1 MNERNEYEFDVMMS
15 WTGKDRELK
24 NSIREALEVAGL
36 KVYDSERDCVGR
48 FRDDYTRAIGASK
61 VFLAIMSDNLRND
74 PNVGGEGTFS
84 EVRKEYDLAL
94 DADAHGVLNIQIF
107 NISPVFRSLSVW
119 NIPFDDVIG
128 RYFAAFASANGLS
141 RVDAV
146 PVDGAVPQDKLAEL
160 VEKVKRLVRRRDAGT
175 PVPSQYVHSE
185 VAKTEI
191 YGCDTFV
198 GREGEIEQIA
208 DAYRRGVRAVVL
220 CGMGGIGKSELARR
234 FAMRYNGKNVAA
246 VQLVSLP
253 DTFLPP
259 KNIDSQ
265 LFSVLSAVEYV
276 PSVTARMEGKSERER
291 LDIMCG
297 ALRNLPPHALI
308 ILDNVNF
315 PYRGLLRRLL
325 SFTKCLFLLTSRVVE
340 KEEPLPA
347 TFAGEKQSGSEKRRA
362 LLRANQKRLDD
373 AQFAVLPEV
382 TKLPPAEAQELFVRE
397 SGRAIS
403 GPEFYGLYRLVDGH
417 TICLYLLARVLRAN
431 PQKKIAEIAEEFA
444 ENRMEERV
452 RLLHNGNEQDAT
464 LLAHVDA
471 LFDLSQLDEPSLRI
485 LRGMALLDNG
495 RIAADELR
503 AAFGLD
509 NNNEINALCEGGWLR
524 EGSGVLHLHP
534 VLSRLA
540 AWKLRPS
547 AAKDSAMIEW
557 LLQRAQNA
565 EQLPIGTAIRR
576 ENALYYA
583 LLVLARSERRLC
595 RPLWERF
602 TELSHRHAAQ
612 AEVRERA
619 EELLP
624 LLDDEGERE
633 LVRSYADMVLLE
645 QDPSRIDVL
654 AQYLSNLESRAGDYK
669 WVSRMFDVVL
679 QYAVRCPE
687 QHEEARRCVQAALSA
702 AMAEKDDNAALT
714 LSGFLLWFE
723 GERGWK
729 KTILPYVRAR
739 KREGEKGGS
748 LLLLELM
755 TEMFHW
761 FPKDMFSSYERMSQA
776 VSAFLRLFFGEG
788 TEEDAALC
796 PKYASLTEHPLRY
809 ILLHPLSVVRNCL
822 LSKRFE
828 RASEDENDPLQ
839 EYFFRLNE
847 LIEATLY
854 GGYFNV
860 AVLYEAM
867 LALFECLC
875 SQKLLYGDP
884 HRRALAGTAMLLR
897 SLPVEKRLALFEYA
911 RPRALS
917 ADEQTSLD
925 DLASMQTFFFVCDSF
940 DGDNEQVLQA
950 EYEAKQTHLRAL
962 RSLYAEDD
970 YRILNARWELL
981 RLSEKLEGSVN
992 IREYIAIY
1000 RQTLRCG
1007 GRADLLTYV
1016 GSALLS
1022 RCPGNKDFPFM
1033 LSEMEEKD
1041 FISIGTAL
1049 TIAACGGALR
1059 AGDRALVKT
1068 WFEREEREVRSIAS
1082 KMWDAADGLKQRCFA
1097 LLLYATRVLAV
1108 RDACR
1113 VRPAMPASALDWMEK
1128 KASALAQEL
1137 SPQSSPKDAET
1148 AFDVCYTCWGFL
1160 CKQPASGDRTARFG
1174 RFLDVF
1180 RLLETRAPRSK
1191 RTEMRVGRLH
1201 IEGETAA
1208 AGGDYKCAGSLLCN
1222 GLKLACRKG
1231 VFRVGSL
1238 RNFREALL
1246 SEVLVYYFVRLS
1258 ADKALPPLGWA
1269 DGLLGRRVRRC
1280 AQRMLDGAVGTCIEK
1295 FRSQD
1300 AEWLEKNEAEV
1311 RKNLGRYSVAVFK
1324 DVAKKAHIGNGT
1336 PFGILPKKYWRC
1348 RSARRYTLAFLEY
1361 ACQEFGKVKFAI
1373 RKQDGGKQT

>member
-547 AAKDSAMIEW
+547 AAKDGAMIEW

-565 EQLPIGTAIRR
+565 EQLPIGTAIRL
-576 ENALYYA
+576 ENSLWYA
-583 LLVLARSERRLC
+583 LCVLARSERRLC

-624 LLDDEGERE
+624 LLDGEDERE
-633 LVRSYADMVLLE
+633 IVRSYADMVLLE
-645 QDPSRIDVL
+645 QDPSRFDVL
-654 AQYLSNLESRAGDYK
+654 AQYLSKLESRAGDYK
-669 WVSRMFDVVL
+669 WVSRMLSVTLGRIAQNAEHREDAARVISAALDAAMRNEDDSAVFL
-679 QYAVRCPE
+679 LSLYALPFFGKRRWKKE
-687 QHEEARRCVQAALSA
+687 MKEYLHARRRAGAQNGSLVYIEAMLAFIGILPKQCFEDVNALLNTSRSLI
-702 AMAEKDDNAALT
+702 AALT
-714 LSGFLLWFE
+714 GEELPEGAKPIPALQGIYEHPIRWALRHPLLLWRSSRFN
-723 GERGWK
+723 K
-729 KTILPYVRAR
+729 KIETVA
-739 KREGEKGGS
+739 
-748 LLLLELM
+748 
-755 TEMFHW
+755 
-761 FPKDMFSSYERMSQA
+761 
-776 VSAFLRLFFGEG
+776 
-788 TEEDAALC
+788 
-796 PKYASLTEHPLRY
+796 
-809 ILLHPLSVVRNCL
+809 
-822 LSKRFE
+822 
-828 RASEDENDPLQ
+828 EDENDPLQ
-839 EYFFRLNE
+839 EFYLRVSELTENIALNDYIDLQLYYDAIVELAGHFRDEKLSLVDPQRAAAGAVSMLLGNLSPE
-847 LIEATLY
+847 NRLFLLEYACPKEIDEETFSLQDL
-854 GGYFNV
+854 
-860 AVLYEAM
+860 AVLDTYLLLCGTFPETDPARHKAE
-867 LALFECLC
+867 LAARTE
-875 SQKLLYGDP
+875 KL
-884 HRRALAGTAMLLR
+884 RMMRT
-897 SLPVEKRLALFEYA
+897 
-911 RPRALS
+911 
-917 ADEQTSLD
+917 
-925 DLASMQTFFFVCDSF
+925 
-940 DGDNEQVLQA
+940 
-950 EYEAKQTHLRAL
+950 
-962 RSLYAEDD
+962 LYAEDD
-970 YRILNARWELL
+970 YRVYGARLELAQFRL
-981 RLSEKLEGSVN
+981 RTDSFAASCEYLEIWRDLV
-992 IREYIAIY
+992 R
-1000 RQTLRCG
+1000 RG
-1007 GRADLLTYV
+1007 GNADLLTRV
-1016 GSALLS
+1016 GRELLFLSGKNIWMVTAGQGSPYFVRAEQELRGMAERLWDGAETFSARATALRGYLVQAKELCTAAQRSKDRKGELPPASLDWAEEKLHALVQEVSPAFSAQDVDWLLDVCDNLNFLLS
-1022 RCPGNKDFPFM
+1022 KQPVSDGR
-1033 LSEMEEKD
+1033 
-1041 FISIGTAL
+1041 
-1049 TIAACGGALR
+1049 R
-1059 AGDRALVKT
+1059 ARVGKYL
-1068 WFEREEREVRSIAS
+1068 EERRAI
-1082 KMWDAADGLKQRCFA
+1082 
-1097 LLLYATRVLAV
+1097 
-1108 RDACR
+1108 
-1113 VRPAMPASALDWMEK
+1113 
-1128 KASALAQEL
+1128 
-1137 SPQSSPKDAET
+1137 
-1148 AFDVCYTCWGFL
+1148 
-1160 CKQPASGDRTARFG
+1160 
-1174 RFLDVF
+1174 
-1180 RLLETRAPRSK
+1180 ETRAPKQK
-1191 RTEMRVGRLH
+1191 RAEIRVGRLFH
-1201 IEGETAA
+1201 EGQEAF
-1208 AGGDYKCAGSLLCN
+1208 AGGDLPRGCGMLGE

-1231 VFRVGSL
+1231 VFRVGFL
-1238 RNFREALL
+1238 RNQREALL
-1246 SEVLVYYFVRLS
+1246 WMLLLYFHRRLS
-1258 ADKALPPLGWA
+1258 ADAALPPLGWA
-1269 DGLLGRRVRRC
+1269 DGLLGRRARRR
-1280 AQRMLDGAVGTCIEK
+1280 AQKMLDGAVGACAGNIMAMKTGLDEASVRAGIIRLSVSKFEEIAK
-1295 FRSQD
+1295 QAFRSS
-1300 AEWLEKNEAEV
+1300 
-1311 RKNLGRYSVAVFK
+1311 R
-1324 DVAKKAHIGNGT
+1324 GT
-1336 PFGILPKKYWRC
+1336 PFGMKAKAYRKC
-1348 RSARRYTLAFLEY
+1348 RSASRYTIAFLEY
-1361 ACQEFGKVKFAI
+1361 ACQELAQTKFTI
-1373 RKQDGGKQT
+1373 RRPDGGKQT

>member
-1 MNERNEYEFDVMMS
+1 MNGRNEYEFDVIMS
-15 WTGKDRELK
+15 WTGKDRKLK
-24 NSIREALEVAGL
+24 NVVREAFEAEEL
-36 KVYDSERDCVGR
+36 KVYDSDRDCVGR

-146 PVDGAVPQDKLAEL
+146 PVDGAVPQDKIAEL

-234 FAMRYNGKNVAA
+234 FAMRYDGKNVAA

-547 AAKDSAMIEW
+547 AAKDGAMIEW

-645 QDPSRIDVL
+645 QDPSRFDVL
-654 AQYLSNLESRAGDYK
+654 AQYLSKLESRAGDYK
-669 WVSRMFDVVL
+669 WVSRMLSVTLGRIAQSAEHREDAEHVISAALEAAMQNGDDDAVL
-679 QYAVRCPE
+679 LLSIYALSFLGKRRWKKKLKE
-687 QHEEARRCVQAALSA
+687 YLYARRRAGARNGSLVCIEAVLTYFKLLPKQCFEDVNALLNAARSLI
-702 AMAEKDDNAALT
+702 AALT
-714 LSGFLLWFE
+714 GEELPE
-723 GERGWK
+723 GAK
-729 KTILPYVRAR
+729 PIP
-739 KREGEKGGS
+739 
-748 LLLLELM
+748 
-755 TEMFHW
+755 
-761 FPKDMFSSYERMSQA
+761 
-776 VSAFLRLFFGEG
+776 
-788 TEEDAALC
+788 ALQGI
-796 PKYASLTEHPLRY
+796 YEHPIRWALR
-809 ILLHPLSVVRNCL
+809 HPLLFWRSSRVNKKIETVV
-822 LSKRFE
+822 
-828 RASEDENDPLQ
+828 EDENDPLQ
-839 EYFFRLNE
+839 EFYLRVSELTENIALNDYID
-847 LIEATLY
+847 LQLY
-854 GGYFNV
+854 YDAIV
-860 AVLYEAM
+860 E
-867 LALFECLC
+867 
-875 SQKLLYGDP
+875 
-884 HRRALAGTAMLLR
+884 LAGHFRDEKLSLVDPQRSAAGAVYVLLD
-897 SLPVEKRLALFEYA
+897 SLSPENRLFLLEYA
-911 RPRALS
+911 RPKALDGES
-917 ADEQTSLD
+917 FSLQ
-925 DLASMQTFFFVCDSF
+925 DLAALDTYLLLCDTFEEEDPVRYK
-940 DGDNEQVLQA
+940 A
-950 EYEAKQTHLRAL
+950 ELAARTEKLRMMHT
-962 RSLYAEDD
+962 LYAEDD
-970 YRILNARWELL
+970 YRVYGARLELAQFRLRTDSIAASREYLAIWRDLVRQGGNAGLLERVGRNLLYLSGKNVWTESAEKGRLYFERAEQELRGMAERLWEGAETFPPRITAL
-981 RLSEKLEGSVN
+981 RGYLVQAKELCTAAQRSKDRKGELPPASFDWAEEKLH
-992 IREYIAIY
+992 
-1000 RQTLRCG
+1000 TLVQEVSP
-1007 GRADLLTYV
+1007 AFSEQDVDHLLVTFEALE
-1016 GSALLS
+1016 SLLLS
-1022 RCPGNKDFPFM
+1022 QPVSDDR
-1033 LSEMEEKD
+1033 
-1041 FISIGTAL
+1041 
-1049 TIAACGGALR
+1049 R
-1059 AGDRALVKT
+1059 ARVGKCLEGWRAV
-1068 WFEREEREVRSIAS
+1068 
-1082 KMWDAADGLKQRCFA
+1082 
-1097 LLLYATRVLAV
+1097 
-1108 RDACR
+1108 
-1113 VRPAMPASALDWMEK
+1113 
-1128 KASALAQEL
+1128 
-1137 SPQSSPKDAET
+1137 
-1148 AFDVCYTCWGFL
+1148 
-1160 CKQPASGDRTARFG
+1160 
-1174 RFLDVF
+1174 
-1180 RLLETRAPRSK
+1180 ETRAPKQK
-1191 RTEMRVGRLH
+1191 RAEIRVGRLFH
-1201 IEGETAA
+1201 EGRETSAN
-1208 AGGDYKCAGSLLCN
+1208 GDLPRGCGMLSE
-1222 GLKLACRKG
+1222 GLRLACRKG
-1231 VFRVGSL
+1231 VFRVGFV
-1238 RNFREALL
+1238 RNYREALL
-1246 SEVLVYYFVRLS
+1246 WMLLLRYFRRLS
-1258 ADKALPPLGWA
+1258 ADADLPPLDWA
-1269 DGLLGRRVRRC
+1269 DGLLGRRARRR
-1280 AQRMLDGAVGTCIEK
+1280 AQKMLDGVVDAGIKK
-1295 FRSQD
+1295 FRSED
-1300 AEWLEKNEAEV
+1300 AEWLEKNETEV

-1324 DVAKKAHIGNGT
+1324 DIAEKASVSSRGT
-1336 PFGILPKKYWRC
+1336 PFGMKAKAYRKC
-1348 RSARRYTLAFLEY
+1348 RSVRRYTLAFLEY